1 MPATK
6 NDLST
11 APRPGLTPGPTSTTI
26 QKNVTTTSV
35 VDALRT
41 KREADML
48 DKVVVSLGR
57 EVRMLQSAMAKLE
70 SIAKDK
76 RIKYNE
82 IVVNTDTLQ
91 EAI

>member
-1 MPATK
+1 MC
-6 NDLST
+6 
-11 APRPGLTPGPTSTTI
+11 RQ
-26 QKNVTTTSV
+26 QKAVS
-35 VDALRT
+35 T